1 MSTSIAFIKKALF
14 AVVIPIFALVKGK
27 YINKTDSL
35 TAFSKLMKSHLNNKH
50 VQDFM
55 IYECNIMT

>member
-35 TAFSKLMKSHLNNKH
+35 TAFKLMKSHLNNKH

>member
-14 AVVIPIFALVKGK
+14 AVVITIFALVKEK

-50 VQDFM
+50 VQDFYEFM
-55 IYECNIMT
+55 IS